1 MNEDGAAARQA
12 VWLALS
18 ELYLD
23 TETDEDD
30 YRRIA
35 AELAASGYDLP
46 TLESIL
52 LREVHPVAVYNMMSP
67 VGEWSGF
74 DPDTLYARI
83 RARLRRPRW
92 LRLVNPEVL
101 LPLPFVGWR
110 LLGSYPHQQWRILE
124 PLVAAARAGGA
135 DA

>member
-1 MNEDGAAARQA
+1 MNEDDAAARRA
-12 VWLALS
+12 VWLAFS
-18 ELYLD
+18 ELCLD
-23 TETDEDD
+23 TETGEDD

-52 LREVHPVAVYNMMSP
+52 LREVHPVTVYNLMS
-67 VGEWSGF
+67 VAGEWAGF
-74 DPDTLYARI
+74 DPDTLFARI
-83 RARLRRPRW
+83 QARLRRPRW

-110 LLGSYPHQQWRILE
+110 FLGGYPHAQWRILV
-124 PLVAAARAGGA
+124 PLIVAARAAGTA
-135 DA
+135 S